1 MTLNNTRRQ
10 RIRAAIKEL
19 QKDKPDIDVAR
30 SILEDVLS
38 EEEDARDNTPE
49 SLQESDRYQVCE
61 ESCDLLEQAIDDLCN
76 EDGIDIE
83 DVLDTLAQID
93 GV

>member
-1 MTLNNTRRQ
+1 MTLNNMRRQ
-10 RIRAAIKEL
+10 QIRVAIKEL
-19 QKDKPDIDVAR
+19 QKDKPDVDAAR

-38 EEEDARDNTPE
+38 EEEDARDNIPE

-61 ESCDLLEQAIDDLCN
+61 DSCDLLEQVIDDLGN
-76 EDGIDIE
+76 EEETDIE
-83 DVLDTLAQID
+83 DALNTLAQID

>member
-1 MTLNNTRRQ
+1 MTLNNTRRRQ
-10 RIRAAIKEL
+10 IRMAIKEL
-19 QKDKPDIDVAR
+19 QKDKPDIDMVR

-38 EEEDARDNTPE
+38 EEEDARDNIPE

-61 ESCDLLEQAIDDLCN
+61 ESCDLLEQAIDDLGN
-76 EDGIDIE
+76 EENTNIE
-83 DVLDTLAQID
+83 DVLDTLAQIE

>member
-1 MTLNNTRRQ
+1 MNNMRRQ
-10 RIRAAIKEL
+10 QIRVAIKEL
-19 QKDKPDIDVAR
+19 QKDKPDVDAAR

-38 EEEDARDNTPE
+38 EEEDARDNIPE

-61 ESCDLLEQAIDDLCN
+61 DSCDLLEQVIDDLGN
-76 EDGIDIE
+76 EEETDIE
-83 DVLDTLAQID
+83 DALNTLAQID

>member
-1 MTLNNTRRQ
+1 M
-10 RIRAAIKEL
+10 KEL
-19 QKDKPDIDVAR
+19 RRKRPDLDAAR

-38 EEEDARDNTPE
+38 EEEEARDNTPE
-49 SLQESDRYQVCE
+49 SLQESERYGVCE

-76 EDGIDIE
+76 EEDTDVE
-83 DVLDTLAQID
+83 DVLNTLAQID

>member
-1 MTLNNTRRQ
+1 MTLNNTRRRQ
-10 RIRAAIKEL
+10 IKMAIKEL
-19 QKDKPDIDVAR
+19 QKDKPDIDMAR

-61 ESCDLLEQAIDDLCN
+61 ESCDLLEQAINDLGDE
-76 EDGIDIE
+76 EDTNIE